1 MTEERWRSVAIVLG
15 VVLVVLVGVVF
26 VTSFPSGSA
35 SPTASAGASIV
46 RPSDGAVA
54 SPSAATPSSEPSE
67 SATPTA
73 TETPK
78 PSPTTATTAGL
89 ATISF
94 TGFKLDADNDPAGK
108 ARTFTFKTDG
118 PGTVKAKLTGKSP
131 QGTSTFCLKV
141 GSSKAVCRA
150 WKTGQLTGT
159 TSAKGQTTFVVT
171 AIGVGTATPVVDVA
185 ISFRAREPSVT
196 LTNGRFDG
204 KPADGY
210 NGMSGKL
217 KVRSGGTI
225 AINATWGSTAYDYTY
240 SVVDLVSATGG
251 GVFPG
256 NGTGVDKSDT
266 VTPSQSYGF
275 SLVNSADPAGP
286 VKLTMTMSW
295 R

>member
-26 VTSFPSGSA
+26 VTSFPNGSATPTASAAASIERPSGSAGGSPSASAATAEPSENA
-35 SPTASAGASIV
+35 SPTAS
-46 RPSDGAVA
+46 
-54 SPSAATPSSEPSE
+54 
-67 SATPTA
+67 PTA
-73 TETPK
+73 K
-78 PSPTTATTAGL
+78 PSPTTGATAGL
-89 ATISF
+89 ATISY
-94 TGFKLDADNDPAGK
+94 TGFKLDADSDPDGK

-118 PGTVKAKLTGKSP
+118 PGTVKAKITGKSP
-131 QGTSTFCLKV
+131 QGTTKFCLKV
-141 GSSKAVCRA
+141 GSSKAVCRD

-171 AIGVGTATPVVDVA
+171 AIGVGTATPVVDLA
-185 ISFRAREPSVT
+185 MSFRAREPSVT

-204 KPADGY
+204 KHGDGY
-210 NGMSGKL
+210 NGMAGKL

-240 SVVDLVSATGG
+240 SVVDLVKATGG

-275 SLVNSADPAGP
+275 SLFNSADPAGP
-286 VKLTMTMSW
+286 VRLTMTMSW

>member
-26 VTSFPSGSA
+26 VTSFPSGA
-35 SPTASAGASIV
+35 ATPTASATGSSE
-46 RPSDGAVA
+46 RPSGPA
-54 SPSAATPSSEPSE
+54 SE
-67 SATPTA
+67 SPAASTA
-73 TETPK
+73 TEKPSASASAVPSATPK
-78 PSPTTATTAGL
+78 PSATTATSAGL
-89 ATISF
+89 ATISY
-94 TGFKLDADNDPAGK
+94 TGFKLDADDDSAGK

-118 PGTVKAKLTGKSP
+118 PGTVKAKVTGKSP
-131 QGTSTFCLKV
+131 QGTTTFCLKV
-141 GSSKAVCRA
+141 GSSKAVCRD
-150 WKTGQLTGT
+150 WKTGELTGT

-171 AIGVGTATPVVDVA
+171 AIGVGTATPVVDLA
-185 ISFRAREPSVT
+185 LSFRAKEPSVT

-210 NGMSGKL
+210 NGMAGKL

-225 AINATWGSTAYDYTY
+225 AIKATWGTTAYDYTY
-240 SVVDLVSATGG
+240 SVVDLVTATGG

-256 NGTGVDKSDT
+256 NGTGVEKSDT

-275 SLVNSADPAGP
+275 SLVNSADPTGP
-286 VKLTMTMSW
+286 VPLTMTMSW